1 MDVKIP
7 KMQPKTDFMGEVTFS
22 TVHFCSVHRCSRLH
36 ATVDHTVCR
45 QGEAVGGQ
53 RGGSAEP
60 VSISSSEEEGS
71 SLQKSADKLK
81 RLMQADKKD
90 SKWVWLVWDGGR
102 WLGVALHPQKP

>member
-7 KMQPKTDFMGEVTFS
+7 KIRLKTNFMGEVPFS
-22 TVHFCSVHRCSRLH
+22 TVHFCSAHHCNRLH
-36 ATVDHTVCR
+36 ATVDYTVCH
-45 QGEAVGGQ
+45 QGAEVGDR

-90 SKWVWLVWDGGR
+90 SKWV
-102 WLGVALHPQKP
+102 